1 MGINDSMLQLMK
13 ATALELQEAE
23 LSLELVQAAERST
36 LATRASEIEQTAS
49 RAVSAN
55 ALAKA
60 KGSATLGGGGND
72 DDPLMAK
79 FNALK

>member
-1 MGINDSMLQLMK
+1 M
-13 ATALELQEAE
+13 
-23 LSLELVQAAERST
+23 QAHVAT
-36 LATRASEIEQTAS
+36 LATRASEIQQTVS
-49 RAVSAN
+49 RAVSAT

-60 KGSATLGGGGND
+60 KGSAALGGGDDD